1 MLLAI
6 DIGNTNI
13 VIGAFKRK
21 QLINSWRISTDHSK
35 LADEYGILIRKLLQ
49 LSNINHTA
57 FKGIIISCVVPS
69 ILSAMLE
76 MSDKYFHL
84 SPVILSPEVD
94 VGIPLLYD
102 NPEEIGPD
110 RIANTVGAYMEYGGP
125 AIVIDFGTATTF
137 DSVSEEGA
145 YLGGV
150 FAPGIGI
157 SANALFEHAARLKR
171 VELRR
176 PEQVIGKN
184 TDTCVQSG
192 FYYGFLGQMEE
203 IVRRMKVEMGGDPT
217 VIATGGLARL
227 VAADSRLVDEID
239 LDLTLKGLQII
250 YERIQTASPR

>member
-13 VIGAFKRK
+13 VLGAFKQK
-21 QLINSWRISTDHSK
+21 QLINSWRISTDQSK

-49 LSNINHTA
+49 LSDIDYTM

-69 ILSAMLE
+69 IRPAMLE

-84 SPVILSPEVD
+84 STVVLSPEID

-102 NPEEIGPD
+102 NPAEIVPD
-110 RIANTVGAYMEYGGP
+110 RIANTVGAYMEYGAP
-125 AIVIDFGTATTF
+125 AIVVDFGTATTF
-137 DSVSEEGA
+137 DAVPEDGA

-150 FAPGIGI
+150 IAPGIGI
-157 SANALFEHAARLKR
+157 SANALFERAARLKR

-176 PEQVIGKN
+176 PKKVIGKN
-184 TDTCVQSG
+184 TDACVQSG

-203 IVRRMKVEMGGDPT
+203 IIRHMKVEIGGAPK
-217 VIATGGLARL
+217 VIATGGL
-227 VAADSRLVDEID
+227 SRLFAVDSQLVDKID

-250 YERIQTASPR
+250 YERLIDT

>member
-13 VIGAFKRK
+13 VLGAFKQK
-21 QLINSWRISTDHSK
+21 QLIKSWRISTDPSK
-35 LADEYGILIRKLLQ
+35 LADEYGILIQQLLQ
-49 LSNINHTA
+49 LSDIDHTT
-57 FKGIIISCVVPS
+57 FKGVIISCVVPS
-69 ILSAMLE
+69 VLSAILE

-84 SPVILSPEVD
+84 SPVVLSSRVD

-110 RIANTVGAYMEYGGP
+110 RIANTVGAYIEYGGP
-125 AIVIDFGTATTF
+125 AIVVDFGTATSF
-137 DSVSEEGA
+137 DAISEEGA

-150 FAPGIGI
+150 IAPGIGI
-157 SANALFEHAARLKR
+157 SANALFERAARLKR

-184 TDTCVQSG
+184 TDACVQSG

-203 IVRRMKVEMGGDPT
+203 IIRRMKVEMGGDPT

-227 VAADSRLVDEID
+227 VAADSQLVDKID

-250 YERIQTASPR
+250 YERIQLDT

>member
-13 VIGAFKRK
+13 VLGAFKQK
-21 QLINSWRISTDHSK
+21 QLINSWRISTDQSK

-49 LSNINHTA
+49 LSDTDYTM

-69 ILSAMLE
+69 IRPAMLE

-84 SPVILSPEVD
+84 SPVVLSPEID
-94 VGIPLLYD
+94 IGIPLIYD
-102 NPEEIGPD
+102 NPAEIGPD

-125 AIVIDFGTATTF
+125 DIVVDFGTATTF
-137 DSVSEEGA
+137 DAVSEYGA

-157 SANALFEHAARLKR
+157 SANALFERAARLKR

-184 TDTCVQSG
+184 TDACVQSG
-192 FYYGFLGQMEE
+192 FYYGFWGQMEE
-203 IVRRMKVEMGGDPT
+203 IIRHMKVEIGGAPK
-217 VIATGGLARL
+217 VIATGGL
-227 VAADSRLVDEID
+227 SRLFAVDSQLVDKID

-250 YERIQTASPR
+250 YERIQIRK